1 MGATPE
7 YLAGHYMVQSA
18 SSFLPVMALAPQ
30 EGEKILDMCAAPGGK
45 TTYIGRVILDLVD
58 ITILFVCILCI
69 TSQAQLLKN
78 SGMVFANDKNKL
90 RTKALIGNTH
100 RLGCSNVVISNY
112 DGRSF
117 PTIMGGFDRVLLDAP
132 CAGTG
137 VISKDPSA
145 KVSKEDK
152 AVRKIVHLQK
162 GK

>member
-1 MGATPE
+1 M
-7 YLAGHYMVQSA
+7 
-18 SSFLPVMALAPQ
+18 
-30 EGEKILDMCAAPGGK
+30 
-45 TTYIGRVILDLVD
+45 
-58 ITILFVCILCI
+58 
-69 TSQAQLLKN
+69 KN

-90 RTKALIGNTH
+90 RTKALVANVH

-117 PTIMGGFDRVLLDAP
+117 PTIMGGFDRVLLGKEWLQSFSFKNVQSSYFCNLDAP

-162 GK
+162 G